1 MKKIVMLISLVIFG
15 LVFSGCAAKDT
26 RAAKM
31 NEMNTTNFAE
41 NMITS
46 GNPILMG
53 IGADVGVV
61 TLNGITENEMRNR
74 FKALPEDEKEKFATY
89 MRECMIE
96 RSVNYYNEIYKDEPK
111 IAKQKV
117 EHLEY
122 YNNLIDVKML
132 NTEHFWNKGTS
143 FQKHFRNECDADYP
157 RTEVVTEQATVEQQT
172 EAQNQTST
180 NQDEKVEEKQE
191 TKN

>member
-1 MKKIVMLISLVIFG
+1 
-15 LVFSGCAAKDT
+15 
-26 RAAKM
+26 
-31 NEMNTTNFAE
+31 
-41 NMITS
+41 
-46 GNPILMG
+46 
-53 IGADVGVV
+53 
-61 TLNGITENEMRNR
+61 
-74 FKALPEDEKEKFATY
+74 
-89 MRECMIE
+89 MIE

-111 IAKQKV
+111 VAKRNV